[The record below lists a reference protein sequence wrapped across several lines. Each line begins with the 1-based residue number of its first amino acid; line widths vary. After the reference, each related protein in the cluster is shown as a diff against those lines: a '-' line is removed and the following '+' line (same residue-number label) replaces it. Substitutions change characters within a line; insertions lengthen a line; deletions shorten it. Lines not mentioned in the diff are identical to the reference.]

1 MNALNSYEKSTSSK
15 RTNRMATKSKLKLFT
30 LEEVKDELIGKKGTN
45 KRDKYEHELQLEL
58 LGGMIR
64 KARLERNL
72 TQEQLGSLIGVQKA
86 QISKL
91 ENNMTNVTMETLLR
105 VFTALKAKVTFQ
117 VELKKQR
124 VKIA

>member
-1 MNALNSYEKSTSSK
+1 
-15 RTNRMATKSKLKLFT
+15 MATKSKLKLFT

-45 KRDKYEHELQLEL
+45 KRDNYEHELQLEL

-72 TQEQLGSLIGVQKA
+72 TQEQLGRLIGVQKA

-91 ENNMTNVTMETLLR
+91 ENNMTNVTMETILR
-105 VFTALKAKVTFQ
+105 VFSALKARVTFQ

-124 VKIA
+124 VKIT

>member
-1 MNALNSYEKSTSSK
+1 
-15 RTNRMATKSKLKLFT
+15 MATKSKLKLFT

-45 KRDKYEHELQLEL
+45 KRDKYEHELQMEL

-72 TQEQLGSLIGVQKA
+72 TQEQLGCLIGVQKA

-91 ENNMTNVTMETLLR
+91 ENNMTNVTMETILR
-105 VFTALKAKVTFQ
+105 VFTALKAKVTFH

>member
-1 MNALNSYEKSTSSK
+1 
-15 RTNRMATKSKLKLFT
+15 MATKSKLKLFT
-30 LEEVKDELIGKKGTN
+30 LEEVKDELIGKSGTN
-45 KRDKYEHELQLEL
+45 KRDKYEHELRMEL